1 MSLEHISLSGAFRF
15 GVPRPASGRAIPVGV
30 VEPSF
35 FVCALKSAEEKRVA
49 AARGCDV
56 IRLQ

>member
-15 GVPRPASGRAIPVGV
+15 GVPRPASGRATPVGV

-35 FVCALKSAEEKRVA
+35 FVCALKIVEEKRVA
-49 AARGCDV
+49 AAEGV
-56 IRLQ
+56 M